1 MSQSYS
7 SNCFST
13 ANVIETDMQ
22 NIENNFDALRS
33 MFSGSSAPTSPD
45 NGQLWYDTGSSMIK
59 LRYNSSWVNVFNC
72 SKGIVINTGAIT
84 SAHIATS
91 AVDANRLASGA
102 ALGNIGSS
110 GITGGYIAG
119 GQIAQVHLKTTY
131 GEVSGGS
138 GVRANYTLPGGTYG
152 FYPQVKMSDTETRV
166 WQATMCMN
174 YPNGSQNAAGWT
186 SYVTSITLYAESG
199 TMYALQRYITSSGE
213 IFWIFVLREK
223 DSGKVLSMWMG
234 PDHPC
239 FGNGADPERVPHPFP
254 DYNPDKHEILLF
266 NPSPDEVDDL
276 REYMEDNGHDSLID
290 AFRQLYDLSD
300 LREAAWPTKPVTV
313 GLPRKTRD
321 GKRLGPVPMKKV
333 IPRHP
338 NIRPVRPMRKISGK

>member
-22 NIENNFDALRS
+22 NVENNFDALRS
-33 MFSGSSAPTSPD
+33 LFSGSSAPTSPD
-45 NGQLWYDTGSSMIK
+45 AGQLWYDTGSSMIK

-72 SKGIVINTGAIT
+72 STQGIVINTGAIT

-110 GITGGYIAG
+110 AITGGYIAG

-138 GVRANYTLPGGTYG
+138 GAYANYTLPGGTYG
-152 FYPQVKMSDTETRV
+152 FYPQVKMSDAGRRV

-174 YPNGSQNAAGWT
+174 GYQTTAGWT
-186 SYVTSITLYAESG
+186 SYVTNITLYTESG

-213 IFWIFVLREK
+213 IFWVFVLREK
-223 DSGKVLSMWMG
+223 DTGKVLSVWMG

-313 GLPRKTRD
+313 GLPKKTRD
-321 GKRLGPVPMKKV
+321 GKRLGPVPTKKV
-333 IPRHP
+333 IPRCPHV
-338 NIRPVRPMRKISGK
+338 RPVRPRRK

>member
-45 NGQLWYDTGSSMIK
+45 NGQLWYDTGSSVIK
-59 LRYNSSWVNVFNC
+59 LRYNSSWINVFNC
-72 SKGIVINTGAIT
+72 STQGVVINTGAIT
-84 SAHIATS
+84 SAHISTG

-110 GITGGYIAG
+110 GITGSYIGG

-131 GEVSGGS
+131 GEVSGLTG
-138 GVRANYTLPGGTYG
+138 NYTLPGGQYG
-152 FYPQVKMSDTETRV
+152 FYPQLKAFGDGYSVTAHISDG
-166 WQATMCMN
+166 AT
-174 YPNGSQNAAGWT
+174 ST
-186 SYVTSITLYAESG
+186 SYVTNIYLSG
-199 TMYALQRYITSSGE
+199 EGYPSALQRYITSSGE
-213 IFWIFVLREK
+213 IYWIFVLREK

-313 GLPRKTRD
+313 GLPKKTRD
-321 GKRLGPVPMKKV
+321 GKRLGPVPTKKV
-333 IPRHP
+333 IPRCPHV
-338 NIRPVRPMRKISGK
+338 RPVRPRRK